1 VSNTISIRSND
12 RVFVLTGAG
21 ISAESGIPTFRDS
34 DGLWNGYRVEEV
46 ATPEAWEDNPE
57 RVWKFYSMRRRD
69 AQRCKPNSAHEAL
82 AALESQLGERFFL
95 CTQNVDDLH
104 ERAGSRN
111 LVHMHGE
118 LFSSRCESNCGAAP
132 YVDKDIYET
141 ADQIPICACG
151 ARIRPDIVWFGEYPL
166 AMDRIMRETGA
177 EMLAVSVM
185 PGPQMAAAVP
195 LCRDFR
201 QKYPQVPVVWGG
213 YFPSLYADATLNAPY
228 VDFAVRGQ
236 GEDTFLEL
244 LAALR
249 GARKF
254 GAIRGLSYKDDFGL
268 RVHNIERPMRSP
280 ER

>member
-1 VSNTISIRSND
+1 MSNTISIRSND

-82 AALESQLGERFFL
+82 ATLESQLGERFFL

-132 YVDKDIYET
+132 PYVDKDIYDT

-166 AMDRIMRETGA
+166 AMDRIMREIDRCDLLIVIGTSGNVHPA
-177 EMLAVSVM
+177 ASFVHWANQRNLPTTQKVRTVYI
-185 PGPQMAAAVP
+185 GPERPLNAAAFTEII
-195 LCRDFR
+195 LG
-201 QKYPQVPVVWGG
+201 K
-213 YFPSLYADATLNAPY
+213 A
-228 VDFAVRGQ
+228 
-236 GEDTFLEL
+236 GEVLP
-244 LAALR
+244 
-249 GARKF
+249 
-254 GAIRGLSYKDDFGL
+254 GLF
-268 RVHNIERPMRSP
+268 VIE
-280 ER
+280 